1 MKKKISIGLIF
12 VLGSLGAFS
21 QNINSK
27 GFRQLVAKPKGKI
40 VCYGSNENHPVYL
53 APKVMSNTGSRVQ
66 TADINVDYVNFPS
79 DAQAS
84 FQRAVDIWKTL
95 VQSSVRINIRA
106 AWVSQDPNVL
116 GSATWGNA
124 FANFDGA
131 PKLNVFYPVALAEK

>member
-21 QNINSK
+21 QNINSQS
-27 GFRQLVAKPKGKI
+27 FRQLVAKPKGKI

-53 APKVMSNTGSRVQ
+53 APKVMLSTGSRVQ

-84 FQRAVDIWKTL
+84 FQRSGKPWFNH
-95 VQSSVRINIRA
+95 QF
-106 AWVSQDPNVL
+106 
-116 GSATWGNA
+116 G
-124 FANFDGA
+124 
-131 PKLNVFYPVALAEK
+131 